1 MSQDLRDLFEE
12 ERKREFPMPQG
23 HEARFE
29 ARLEESFGNKK
40 PSRPF
45 FWLGI
50 AASVVALL
58 GLAFWMFRQDPALP
72 EGEGPLVEQQ
82 SDTTTSPAA
91 LSLGDLSPDLRKLE
105 DYYTASIN
113 LELASLDI
121 SEENREVADH
131 FITRLSDL
139 NTEYKQLSDE
149 LNEIGPNEQTITA
162 MIKNLQYRLQLLL
175 KLKEKL
181 NELKSSKNET
191 VQTGSI

>member
-1 MSQDLRDLFEE
+1 MSQDLRDLFES
-12 ERKREFPMPQG
+12 EREREYPMPEG

-29 ARLEESFGNKK
+29 ARLEEAFRQKRPQSF
-40 PSRPF
+40 F
-45 FWLGI
+45 CLGI
-50 AASVVALL
+50 AASMVAML
-58 GLAFWMFRQDPALP
+58 GLAFWIFQKDPILP
-72 EGEGPLVEQQ
+72 EGEGALVEEQ
-82 SDTTTSPAA
+82 SDTISTPSA

-105 DYYTASIN
+105 EYYTASIN

-121 SEENREVADH
+121 SDENREVADN
-131 FITRLSDL
+131 FISRLSDL
-139 NTEYKQLSDE
+139 NTEYKQLNEE

-191 VQTGSI
+191 VKSGSI

>member
-1 MSQDLRDLFEE
+1 MPQDLRELFES
-12 ERKREFPMPQG
+12 ERKREFPMPKG

-29 ARLEESFGNKK
+29 ARLEEAFQEKK
-40 PSRPF
+40 SRSF

-72 EGEGPLVEQQ
+72 QGTDALAGEQT
-82 SDTTTSPAA
+82 DTITVPSS
-91 LSLGDLSPDLRKLE
+91 LSLGDLSPDLKKLE
-105 DYYTASIN
+105 QYYTASIN

-121 SEENREVADH
+121 SEENREIADN
-131 FITRLSDL
+131 FISRLSDL
-139 NTEYKQLSDE
+139 NTEYEQLNEE

-191 VQTGSI
+191 VQSSSI

>member
-1 MSQDLRDLFEE
+1 MSQDLRDLFES
-12 ERKREFPMPQG
+12 ERKRDYPMPEG

-29 ARLEESFGNKK
+29 TRLEEAFQEKK
-40 PSRPF
+40 TRPF

-58 GLAFWMFRQDPALP
+58 GMAFWIFQKDPALP
-72 EGEGPLVEQQ
+72 EGEGTLVEQQ
-82 SDTTTSPAA
+82 SDTISSPST

-105 DYYTASIN
+105 EYYTASIN

-121 SEENREVADH
+121 SDENREVADN

-139 NTEYKQLSDE
+139 NTEYKQLNEE

-191 VQTGSI
+191 VQSSSI

>member
-1 MSQDLRDLFEE
+1 MSQDLRELFKS
-12 ERKREFPMPQG
+12 ERSREYPMPEG

-29 ARLEESFGNKK
+29 ARLEQAFRQKT
-40 PSRPF
+40 SRPF

-58 GLAFWMFRQDPALP
+58 GMAFWFFQKDPVLP
-72 EGEGPLVEQQ
+72 VGEDALVEEQ
-82 SDTTTSPAA
+82 SDTISSPAT

-105 DYYTASIN
+105 EYYTASIN
-113 LELASLDI
+113 LELASLNI
-121 SEENREVADH
+121 SDENREMADN
-131 FITRLSDL
+131 FISRLSEL
-139 NTEYKQLSDE
+139 NSEYEQLNEE

-191 VQTGSI
+191 VQSGSI

>member
-1 MSQDLRDLFEE
+1 MSQDLRDLFES
-12 ERKREFPMPQG
+12 ERKREYPMPEG

-29 ARLEESFGNKK
+29 ARLEETFKGKS
-40 PSRPF
+40 PRPF

-58 GLAFWMFRQDPALP
+58 GMTFWFFQKDPVLP
-72 EGEGPLVEQQ
+72 EGEGALVEQQ
-82 SDTTTSPAA
+82 SDTISSPST

-105 DYYTASIN
+105 EYYTASIN

-121 SEENREVADH
+121 SDENREVADN

-139 NTEYKQLSDE
+139 NTEYKQLNEE

-191 VQTGSI
+191 VQSSSI

>member
-1 MSQDLRDLFEE
+1 
-12 ERKREFPMPQG
+12 MPEG

-29 ARLEESFGNKK
+29 ARLQEAFQEKG
-40 PSRPF
+40 PRPF

-50 AASVVALL
+50 AASAVALL
-58 GLAFWMFRQDPALP
+58 GMAFWIFQRDPALP
-72 EGEGPLVEQQ
+72 EGEGALVEVQ
-82 SDTTTSPAA
+82 SDTVATPSN

-105 DYYTASIN
+105 EYYTASIN

-121 SEENREVADH
+121 SDENREVADN
-131 FITRLSDL
+131 FISRLSDL
-139 NTEYKQLSDE
+139 NTEYKQLNAE

-191 VQTGSI
+191 VQSSSI

>member
-1 MSQDLRDLFEE
+1 
-12 ERKREFPMPQG
+12 MPEG

-29 ARLEESFGNKK
+29 TRLEEAFQEKK
-40 PSRPF
+40 PRPF

-58 GLAFWMFRQDPALP
+58 GMAFWIFQKDPALP
-72 EGEGPLVEQQ
+72 EGEGTLVEQQ
-82 SDTTTSPAA
+82 SDTISSPST

-105 DYYTASIN
+105 EYYTASIN

-121 SEENREVADH
+121 SDENREVADN

-139 NTEYKQLSDE
+139 NTEYKQLNEE

-191 VQTGSI
+191 VQSSSI

>member
-1 MSQDLRDLFEE
+1 MSKDLRDLFES
-12 ERKREFPMPQG
+12 ERKREYPMPDG
-23 HEARFE
+23 HEARFK
-29 ARLEESFGNKK
+29 ARLEDAFQEKRH
-40 PSRPF
+40 RPF

-58 GLAFWMFRQDPALP
+58 GMAFWILQKDPSLP
-72 EGEGPLVEQQ
+72 EGEGALVEEQT
-82 SDTTTSPAA
+82 DTVASPST

-105 DYYTASIN
+105 EYYTASIN

-121 SEENREVADH
+121 SEENREVADN
-131 FITRLSDL
+131 FISRLSDL
-139 NTEYKQLSDE
+139 NTEYNQLNDE

-191 VQTGSI
+191 VQSSSI

>member
-1 MSQDLRDLFEE
+1 
-12 ERKREFPMPQG
+12 MPEG

-29 ARLEESFGNKK
+29 ARLEQAFRQKTG
-40 PSRPF
+40 RPF

-58 GLAFWMFRQDPALP
+58 GMAFWFFQKDPVLP
-72 EGEGPLVEQQ
+72 VGEDALVEEQ
-82 SDTTTSPAA
+82 SDTISSPAT

-105 DYYTASIN
+105 EYYTASIN
-113 LELASLDI
+113 LELASLNI
-121 SEENREVADH
+121 SDENREMADN
-131 FITRLSDL
+131 FISRLSEL
-139 NTEYKQLSDE
+139 NSEYEQLNEE

-191 VQTGSI
+191 VQASSI

>member
-1 MSQDLRDLFEE
+1 MSQDLRDLFES

-29 ARLEESFGNKK
+29 ARLEEAFQGKK
-40 PSRPF
+40 PRPF

-58 GLAFWMFRQDPALP
+58 GLAFWMFRQDPVLP
-72 EGEGPLVEQQ
+72 EGEGALVEEQT
-82 SDTTTSPAA
+82 DTIASPSG

-105 DYYTASIN
+105 QYYTASIN

-121 SEENREVADH
+121 SEDNREIADN
-131 FITRLSDL
+131 FISRLSDL
-139 NTEYKQLSDE
+139 NTEYEELNEE

-191 VQTGSI
+191 VQISSI

>member
-1 MSQDLRDLFEE
+1 MSQDLRDLFES
-12 ERKREFPMPQG
+12 ERKREFPMPEG

-29 ARLEESFGNKK
+29 ARLEEAFQERKT
-40 PSRPF
+40 RPF

-50 AASVVALL
+50 AASTVALL

-72 EGEGPLVEQQ
+72 AGADGLVEQQ
-82 SDTTTSPAA
+82 ADTTASPSG
-91 LSLGDLSPDLRKLE
+91 LSLGDLSPDLKKLE
-105 DYYTASIN
+105 QYYTASIN

-121 SEENREVADH
+121 SEENREIADN
-131 FITRLSDL
+131 FISRLGDL
-139 NTEYKQLSDE
+139 NTEYQQLNEE

-191 VQTGSI
+191 VQSGSI

>member
-1 MSQDLRDLFEE
+1 
-12 ERKREFPMPQG
+12 MPEG

-29 ARLEESFGNKK
+29 ARLENSFGRKK
-40 PSRPF
+40 PRSF

-50 AASVVALL
+50 AASTVALL
-58 GLAFWMFRQDPALP
+58 GLAFWMFRAVPALP
-72 EGEGPLVEQQ
+72 EAEDSLVEEQTD
-82 SDTTTSPAA
+82 SVTSPSG

-105 DYYTASIN
+105 QYYTASIN

-121 SEENREVADH
+121 SEENREVADT
-131 FITRLSDL
+131 FISRLSDL
-139 NTEYKQLSDE
+139 NTEYGQLNEE

-181 NELKSSKNET
+181 SELKSSKNET
-191 VQTGSI
+191 VQSSSI

>member
-1 MSQDLRDLFEE
+1 MSQDLRDLFES
-12 ERKREFPMPQG
+12 ERKRDYPMPEG

-29 ARLEESFGNKK
+29 TRLEEAFQEKK
-40 PSRPF
+40 PRPF

-58 GLAFWMFRQDPALP
+58 GMAFWIFQKDPALP
-72 EGEGPLVEQQ
+72 EGEGTLVEQQ
-82 SDTTTSPAA
+82 SDTISSPST

-105 DYYTASIN
+105 EYYTASIN

-121 SEENREVADH
+121 SDENREVADN

-139 NTEYKQLSDE
+139 NTEYKQLNEE

-191 VQTGSI
+191 VQSSSI

>member
-1 MSQDLRDLFEE
+1 
-12 ERKREFPMPQG
+12 MPEG

-29 ARLEESFGNKK
+29 ARLEAAFSKQRT
-40 PSRPF
+40 RPF

-50 AASVVALL
+50 AASTVALL
-58 GLAFWMFRQDPALP
+58 GLAFWVFRGDPVLP
-72 EGEGPLVEQQ
+72 AGEDPLAGEQR
-82 SDTTTSPAA
+82 DTIVPSSGV
-91 LSLGDLSPDLRKLE
+91 SLGDLSPDLRKLE
-105 DYYTASIN
+105 QYYTASIN

-131 FITRLSDL
+131 FIARLGDL
-139 NTEYKQLSDE
+139 NAEYKELNAE
-149 LNEIGPNEQTITA
+149 LNEIGPNEQTIAA

-191 VQTGSI
+191 VQRGSV

>member
-1 MSQDLRDLFEE
+1 MSQDLRDLFES
-12 ERKREFPMPQG
+12 ERKKEFPMPEE

-29 ARLEESFGNKK
+29 ARLEEAFQEKK
-40 PSRPF
+40 PRPF

-58 GLAFWMFRQDPALP
+58 GLAFWMFRQAPALP
-72 EGEGPLVEQQ
+72 EGEGALVEEQR
-82 SDTTTSPAA
+82 DTITSPSS

-105 DYYTASIN
+105 QYYTTSIN

-121 SEENREVADH
+121 SEENREVADN
-131 FITRLSDL
+131 FITSLSDL
-139 NTEYKQLSDE
+139 NTEYEQLNEE

-162 MIKNLQYRLQLLL
+162 MIRNLQYRLELLL

-191 VQTGSI
+191 VQSGSI

>member
-1 MSQDLRDLFEE
+1 MSQDLRELFES
-12 ERKREFPMPQG
+12 ERKREFPMPRG

-29 ARLEESFGNKK
+29 ARLGEAFRGQK
-40 PSRPF
+40 SRPF

-58 GLAFWMFRQDPALP
+58 GLAFWMFRQNPALP
-72 EGEGPLVEQQ
+72 QGTDALVEEQ
-82 SDTTTSPAA
+82 SDTITSPSG

-105 DYYTASIN
+105 QYYTASIN

-121 SEENREVADH
+121 SEENREIADN
-131 FITRLSDL
+131 FISRLSDL
-139 NTEYKQLSDE
+139 NTEYEQLNEE

-181 NELKSSKNET
+181 SELKSSKNET
-191 VQTGSI
+191 VQSGSI

>member
-1 MSQDLRDLFEE
+1 MFES
-12 ERKREFPMPQG
+12 ERKREFPMPEG

-29 ARLEESFGNKK
+29 ARLEEAFRGKRSK
-40 PSRPF
+40 PF

-50 AASVVALL
+50 AASTVALL
-58 GLAFWMFRQDPALP
+58 GLAFWIFRQDPSLP
-72 EGEGPLVEQQ
+72 EGAGVVVEQPA
-82 SDTTTSPAA
+82 DTLAPASS

-105 DYYTASIN
+105 QYYTASIN

-121 SEENREVADH
+121 SEENKEVADN
-131 FITRLSDL
+131 FISSLSDL
-139 NTEYKQLSDE
+139 NAEYEQLNEE

-191 VQTGSI
+191 VQISSI

>member
-1 MSQDLRDLFEE
+1 MSQDLRDLFES
-12 ERKREFPMPQG
+12 EREREFPMPEG

-29 ARLEESFGNKK
+29 ARLEEAFQGRK
-40 PSRPF
+40 PRPF

-50 AASVVALL
+50 AASTVALL

-72 EGEGPLVEQQ
+72 AGADGLVEQQ
-82 SDTTTSPAA
+82 ADTTTAPSG

-105 DYYTASIN
+105 QYYTASIN

-121 SEENREVADH
+121 SEENREIADN
-131 FITRLSDL
+131 FISRLGDL
-139 NTEYKQLSDE
+139 NTEYGQLNEE

-191 VQTGSI
+191 VQSGSI